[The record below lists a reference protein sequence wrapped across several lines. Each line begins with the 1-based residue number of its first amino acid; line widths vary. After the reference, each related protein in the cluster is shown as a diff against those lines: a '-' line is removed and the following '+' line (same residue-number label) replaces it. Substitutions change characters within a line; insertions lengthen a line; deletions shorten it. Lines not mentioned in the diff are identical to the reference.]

1 MLPLQ
6 EVKVLDI
13 NSEYLGT
20 PTEVLMENAGRSVA
34 EFIEEKY
41 GKGNKIGIVC
51 GTGNNGGDGFV
62 AARYL
67 KEKNKV
73 QVLMARPR
81 QSIRTD
87 LARKNF
93 EKVAD
98 ISSPAED
105 ADLKQFDLVVDG
117 LLGTGVHRK
126 VEESYRTLIELI
138 NSSGSKVVSIDI
150 PSGLGTDISV
160 RPDHTVTFHDEKVGM
175 SKKNS
180 GNIVV
185 KDVGIPTEA
194 VKYVGP
200 GEFVYYLIP
209 GKDSHKGENGR
220 VLIIGGGPYT
230 GAPALAGLS
239 AYRIGVDLVHIA
251 TPAMSY
257 YPIASYSPN
266 FIVHR
271 LSGDDLAERDLEV
284 LRLLSQ
290 KVDAVLIGPGAGDH
304 PGTYR
309 TIQSFVRDCEKPIV
323 IDADGIGAVSKD
335 LSVLR
340 GKTGVI
346 TPHAMEFRTLS
357 GITLP
362 EDYEARTIPI
372 REFAKK
378 IGMTIL
384 LKGRIDVVS
393 DGERVKL
400 NRTGNAA
407 MSVGGT
413 GDVLAGQVV
422 GLISKGVS
430 PFDAARISAFTNGF
444 AGDLA
449 FEQLGF
455 SLLATDVIDKIPTVL
470 KRFLERFI

>member
-1 MLPLQ
+1 M
-6 EVKVLDI
+6 DI
-13 NSEYLGT
+13 NSEYLGM
-20 PTEVLMENAGRSVA
+20 PVEVLMENAGRSVA
-34 EFIEEKY
+34 EFIEEEY
-41 GKGNKIGIVC
+41 DRGNKIGIVC

-73 QVLMARPR
+73 WVLMARSR
-81 QSIRTD
+81 QSIKTE
-87 LARKNF
+87 LAKKNF
-93 EKVAD
+93 EKIAD
-98 ISSPAED
+98 ISSPADD
-105 ADLKQFDLVVDG
+105 ADLKQFDVVVDG
-117 LLGTGVHRK
+117 LLGTGIHGDM
-126 VEESYRTLIELI
+126 EEPFKTLIGRI
-138 NSSGSKVVSIDI
+138 NSSGSKIVSIDI
-150 PSGLGTDISV
+150 PSGLGSDLSV
-160 RPDHTVTFHDEKVGM
+160 KPNYTVTFHDEKDGM
-175 SKKNS
+175 TKKNS
-180 GNIVV
+180 GNIIIR
-185 KDVGIPTEA
+185 DIGIPADA

-200 GEFVYYLIP
+200 GEFVYYPIP

-251 TPAMSY
+251 TPMMSY

-271 LSGDDLAERDLEV
+271 LSGDNLSEKDLDV
-284 LRLLSQ
+284 LRLLSRR
-290 KVDAVLIGPGAGDH
+290 VDAVLIGPGAGDH
-304 PGTYR
+304 PETYLTVQR
-309 TIQSFVRDCEKPIV
+309 FVRECDKPIV
-323 IDADGIGAVSKD
+323 IDADGIGAVSRD
-335 LSVLR
+335 LSVLE
-340 GKTGVI
+340 GKKGVI
-346 TPHAMEFRTLS
+346 TPHAMEFKTLS

-362 EDYEARTIPI
+362 DDYEGRSAPV

-393 DGERVKL
+393 DGDRVKL

-422 GLISKGVS
+422 GLISKGVD

-449 FEQLGF
+449 FEELGF
-455 SLLATDVIDKIPTVL
+455 SLLATDVIDKIPVVL

>member
-1 MLPLQ
+1 MLPHQ
-6 EVKVLDI
+6 EVRVLDI

-34 EFIEEKY
+34 EFIEENY

-73 QVLMARPR
+73 QVLMAKPR
-81 QSIRTD
+81 QSIKTD

-93 EKVAD
+93 EKVAE

-105 ADLKQFDLVVDG
+105 ANLQQFDVVVDG
-117 LLGTGVHRK
+117 LLGTGIRGK
-126 VEESYRTLIELI
+126 VEEPYRTLIERL
-138 NSSGSKVVSIDI
+138 NSSGAKIVSIDI
-150 PSGLGTDISV
+150 PSGLGSNLWV
-160 RPDHTVTFHDEKVGM
+160 QPDYTVTFHDEKAGM
-175 SKKNS
+175 NRKNS

-185 KDVGIPTEA
+185 KDIGIPPDA

-200 GEFVYYLIP
+200 GEFVYYPIP

-251 TPAMSY
+251 TPVMSY
-257 YPIASYSPN
+257 YPIACYSPN

-271 LSGDDLAERDLEV
+271 LSGDNLLERDLDL
-284 LRLLSQ
+284 LRMLSR
-290 KVDAVLIGPGAGDH
+290 KVDSVLIGPGAGDH
-304 PGTYR
+304 PDTYL
-309 TIQSFVRDCEKPIV
+309 TIQRFVREFDKPIV

-335 LSVLR
+335 LSVLK

-346 TPHAMEFRTLS
+346 TPHAMEFKTLS

-362 EDYEARTIPI
+362 ENYDARIEPV
-372 REFAKK
+372 REFANK
-378 IGMTIL
+378 ISMTIL
-384 LKGRIDVVS
+384 LKGRVDVVS

-422 GLISKGVS
+422 GLISKGVD
-430 PFDAARISAFTNGF
+430 PYDAARISAFTNGF

-449 FEQLGF
+449 YEQLGF
-455 SLLATDVIDKIPTVL
+455 SLLATDVIDKIPPVL

>member
-1 MLPLQ
+1 MLPHQ
-6 EVKVLDI
+6 EVRVLDI

-20 PTEVLMENAGRSVA
+20 STDLLMENAGRSVA
-34 EFIEEKY
+34 EFLEEKY
-41 GKGNKIGIVC
+41 GRGNKIGIVC

-73 QVLMARPR
+73 QVLMAKPR
-81 QSIRTD
+81 QSIKTD

-105 ADLKQFDLVVDG
+105 ADLRQFDVVVDG
-117 LLGTGVHRK
+117 LLGTGIRGE
-126 VEESYRTLIELI
+126 VEEPYKTLIERL
-138 NSSGSKVVSIDI
+138 NSSGSKIVSIDV
-150 PSGLGTDISV
+150 PSGLGSDLWV
-160 RPDHTVTFHDEKVGM
+160 KPDYTVTFHDEKVGM
-175 SKKNS
+175 SKRNS

-185 KDVGIPTEA
+185 KDIGIPADA
-194 VKYVGP
+194 VKFVGP
-200 GEFVYYLIP
+200 GEFVYYPIP
-209 GKDSHKGENGR
+209 GKDTHKGENGI

-271 LSGDDLAERDLEV
+271 LSGDNLAERDLDV
-284 LRLLSQ
+284 LRKLSE

-304 PGTYR
+304 RDAYF
-309 TIQSFVRDCEKPIV
+309 TIQSFVRECDKPVV

-335 LSVLR
+335 LSVLK
-340 GKTGVI
+340 GKRGVI
-346 TPHAMEFRTLS
+346 TPHAMEFKTIS
-357 GITLP
+357 GISLP
-362 EDYEARTIPI
+362 EDYEARSVSV
-372 REFAKK
+372 REFAKT

-384 LKGRIDVVS
+384 LKGRIDVIS
-393 DGERVKL
+393 DGDRVKL

-413 GDVLAGQVV
+413 GDVLAGQVA
-422 GLISKGVS
+422 GLVSKGVD

-449 FEQLGF
+449 FDELGF
-455 SLLATDVIDKIPTVL
+455 SLLATDVIDKIPAVL

>member
-1 MLPLQ
+1 MLSHQ
-6 EVKVLDI
+6 EVRVLDI
-13 NSEYLGT
+13 NSEYLGM
-20 PTEVLMENAGRSVA
+20 PVEVLMENAGRSVA

-41 GKGNKIGIVC
+41 GRGNKIGIVC

-73 QVLMARPR
+73 RVLMARPR
-81 QSIRTD
+81 QSIKTE
-87 LARKNF
+87 LAKNNF
-93 EKVAD
+93 EKIAD

-105 ADLKQFDLVVDG
+105 ADLKQFDVVVDG
-117 LLGTGVHRK
+117 LLGTGIHGDM
-126 VEESYRTLIELI
+126 EEPYKTLIERI
-138 NSSGSKVVSIDI
+138 NSSGSKIVSIDI
-150 PSGLGTDISV
+150 PSGLGTDLSV
-160 RPDHTVTFHDEKVGM
+160 KPYYTVTFHDEKAGM
-175 SKKNS
+175 TKKNS
-180 GNIVV
+180 GNIIIR
-185 KDVGIPTEA
+185 DIGIPADA

-200 GEFVYYLIP
+200 GEFVYYPIP
-209 GKDSHKGENGR
+209 GKDSHKGDNGR

-239 AYRIGVDLVHIA
+239 AYMIGVDLVHIA
-251 TPAMSY
+251 TPMMSY

-271 LSGDDLAERDLEV
+271 LSGDNLSEKDLDV
-284 LRLLSQ
+284 LRLLSRR
-290 KVDAVLIGPGAGDH
+290 VDAVLIGPGAGDH
-304 PGTYR
+304 PETYLTVQR
-309 TIQSFVRDCEKPIV
+309 FVRECDKPIV
-323 IDADGIGAVSKD
+323 IDADGIGAVSRD
-335 LSVLR
+335 LSVLE
-340 GKTGVI
+340 GKKGVI
-346 TPHAMEFRTLS
+346 TPHAMEFKTLS
-357 GITLP
+357 GISLP
-362 EDYEARTIPI
+362 DDYEGRSAPV
-372 REFAKK
+372 REFGKK

-393 DGERVKL
+393 DGDRVKL

-422 GLISKGVS
+422 GLISKGVD

-449 FEQLGF
+449 FEELGF
-455 SLLATDVIDKIPTVL
+455 SLLATDVIDRIPVVL